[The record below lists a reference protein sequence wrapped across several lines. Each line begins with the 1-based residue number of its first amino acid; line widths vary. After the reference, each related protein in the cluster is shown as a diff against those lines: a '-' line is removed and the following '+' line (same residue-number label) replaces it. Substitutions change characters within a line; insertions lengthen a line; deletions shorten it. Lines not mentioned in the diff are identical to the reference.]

1 MFLEIAKRSAPTP
14 ISVSVKPLEALDPRM
29 FSDAGSTEGA
39 ARGQMMGGAAL
50 AEGISSAGKSVMG
63 GVAKNVDVASDA
75 ANMAMRKGIADTQAR
90 IDAARAHQMGRYQDE
105 NIGLKREGQALRE
118 AQFDFKKSES
128 GGMASPQA
136 QRWALQNPDLW
147 RYTLNGQ

>member
-39 ARGQMMGGAAL
+39 ARGQMMGGAAI

-75 ANMAMRKGIADTQAR
+75 ANMAMRKSIADTQAR
-90 IDAARAHQMGRYQDE
+90 IDAAKAHEMGQYNMVRSGQTDRRLDIDERYK
-105 NIGLKREGQALRE
+105 N
-118 AQFDFKKSES
+118 FK
-128 GGMASPQA
+128 M
-136 QRWALQNPDLW
+136 NPDAESSNPFAVDWL
-147 RYTLNGQ
+147 RGNVGVGGRK